1 MNRILQLIGEREKRK
16 ITRTVDAEPLKIFE
30 PPTNQSLLFENNDIN
45 TLIGQCDVKE
55 EVVKTD
61 IVKHIQQCKQD
72 ITLEKDNVKP
82 RKTASL
88 DRVFHRAFTQVIF
101 AGRKNIEPK
110 DLLVSLLSE
119 GESYAFYFLM
129 KNIHGTG
136 SETM

>member
-1 MNRILQLIGEREKRK
+1 MEILVERALSIATKYRHEYV
-16 ITRTVDAEPLKIFE
+16 TLEHLLL
-30 PPTNQSLLFENNDIN
+30 SLLHEDDIN

-61 IVKHIQQCKQD
+61 IVKHIQQGKQD

-129 KNIHGTG
+129 KNGLTREVLVKEITK
-136 SETM
+136 